1 MEHSSS
7 IPLLQAAAD
16 IDVVNG
22 LWKGLGYY
30 SRAARLL
37 SGAKKTVAELGGY
50 LPDNAKDM
58 QTKIPG
64 IGRYSAG
71 AICSIAYNEQVPVV
85 SCIASVMSPE
95 SDGRP
100 TSLMATSIG
109 CSVECWPYMR
119 HRKAR
124 PLLTFCGLEQ
134 KSWYEMHRV
143 REISI
148 KL

>member
-37 SGAKKTVAELGGY
+37 SGAKKTVAELGGICPTM
-50 LPDNAKDM
+50 LRTCRQKFQALVVTA
-58 QTKIPG
+58 Q
-64 IGRYSAG
+64 A

-109 CSVECWPYMR
+109 AQSSAGPTCVTERQDHS
-119 HRKAR
+119 
-124 PLLTFCGLEQ
+124 
-134 KSWYEMHRV
+134 
-143 REISI
+143 
-148 KL
+148 